1 MGRPSLGP
9 LLLSLGN
16 FPDPTSTMNST
27 AANPPEPLEFR
38 GGWTGALA
46 PFAIFLAGVTWLG
59 LSGAP
64 DERGFWPILLAALTV
79 SMLLARDRQSWAG
92 VVLRGMSQ
100 PIVML
105 MIMAWMLAGV
115 LASFMNASGFVESL
129 VWGAR
134 TIGLQGGGYVAAA
147 FLICSLVSTATGT
160 SLGTIILC
168 APLLYPGAVALG
180 ADPLILMGAILGGA
194 TFGDNISP
202 VSDTTIASASTQG
215 ADIGGVVRSRLRYA
229 LPAAGIALLLY
240 IYFGGGTEAT
250 GAVSL
255 DIGGP
260 AGLPMLAAPLL
271 VIILLLGRI
280 HLLEGLL
287 MGILAA
293 AALGL
298 ILGVIEPSQILYLD
312 PEHYTARGLIIDG
325 MERGIGVSVF
335 TLLLMGLV
343 AGLEASGIVARL
355 VDATSGHASTARGAE
370 LWMFVTVSIA
380 VLLTTHSVVA
390 LLAVGGFAQRAG
402 ENFGIG
408 PYRRANI
415 LDMTVCT
422 YPFIVGYCIPTV
434 LAASTTAA
442 GAATGLPHL
451 SPLQIGLVNFHSWA
465 LLAMTLLA
473 IVTGY
478 GRAD

>member
-1 MGRPSLGP
+1 MTSAENPQP
-9 LLLSLGN
+9 LYLQ
-16 FPDPTSTMNST
+16 
-27 AANPPEPLEFR
+27 FR
-38 GGWTGALA
+38 GGWVGALA
-46 PFAIFLAGVTWLG
+46 PFALFLAGVTWLG

-64 DERGFWPILLAALTV
+64 DERGFWPILLAALTAA
-79 SMLLARDRQSWAG
+79 MLLARDRQTWAG

-129 VWGAR
+129 VWAGR
-134 TIGLQGGGYVAAA
+134 MIGMEGGGFVAVS
-147 FLICSLVSTATGT
+147 FLICCLVSTATGT

-168 APLLYPGAVALG
+168 APLLYPAAASLG
-180 ADPLILMGAILGGA
+180 ADPVILMGAILGGA

-215 ADIGGVVRSRLRYA
+215 ADIGGVVRTRLRYA
-229 LPAAGIALLLY
+229 LPSAAVALALFV
-240 IYFGGGTEAT
+240 YFGGNGSGTGSTLE
-250 GAVSL
+250 
-255 DIGGP
+255 IGGP

-271 VIILLLGRI
+271 VVILLMGRI

-287 MGILAA
+287 TGILAA
-293 AALGL
+293 AVLGL
-298 ILGVIEPSQILYLD
+298 ILGIIEPAQILHLD
-312 PEHYTARGLIIDG
+312 LENYTAKGLIIDG

-355 VDATSGHASTARGAE
+355 VDATSGRAKSARGVE
-370 LWMFVTVSIA
+370 MWMFAMASAA

-390 LLAVGGFAQRAG
+390 LLSVGGFAQKAG
-402 ENFGIG
+402 LKFGIG
-408 PYRRANI
+408 AYRRANI

-422 YPFIVGYCIPTV
+422 YTFIVGYCIPTV
-434 LAASTTAA
+434 LAASMTSV
-442 GAATGLPHL
+442 GASVGLPHL

-465 LLAMTLLA
+465 LLAMTLIA
-473 IVTGY
+473 IATGY
-478 GRAD
+478 GRTD

>member
-1 MGRPSLGP
+1 M
-9 LLLSLGN
+9 
-16 FPDPTSTMNST
+16 TSTE
-27 AANPPEPLEFR
+27 APQPQYLQFR
-38 GGWTGALA
+38 GGWLGALA
-46 PFAIFLAGVTWLG
+46 PFALFLAGVTWLG

-64 DERGFWPILLAALTV
+64 DERGFWPILLAALTAA
-79 SMLLARDRQSWAG
+79 MLLARDRQAWAG

-115 LASFMNASGFVESL
+115 LAAFMNASGFVESL
-129 VWGAR
+129 VWAGR
-134 TIGLQGGGYVAAA
+134 MIGMYGGGYAAVS
-147 FLICSLVSTATGT
+147 FLICCLVSTATGT

-168 APLLYPGAVALG
+168 APLLYPASAALG
-180 ADPLILMGAILGGA
+180 ADPVILMGAILGGA

-202 VSDTTIASASTQG
+202 VSDTTIASASTQN

-229 LPAAGIALLLY
+229 LPAAAVAIALFV
-240 IYFGGGTEAT
+240 YFGGDGSTPGAT
-250 GAVSL
+250 SF

-260 AGLPMLAAPLL
+260 AALPMLAAPLL
-271 VIILLLGRI
+271 VVILLMGRI

-287 MGILAA
+287 TGILAA
-293 AALGL
+293 AVLGL
-298 ILGVIEPSQILYLD
+298 ILGVIEPAEILHLD
-312 PEHYTARGLIIDG
+312 LENFTARGLIIDG

-343 AGLEASGIVARL
+343 AGLEASGIIARL
-355 VDATSGHASTARGAE
+355 VDATSGRAKSARGVE
-370 LWMFVTVSIA
+370 MWMFATVSAA

-402 ENFGIG
+402 LKFGIG

-434 LAASTTAA
+434 LAASMTAS
-442 GAATGLPHL
+442 GAAAGLPHL

-465 LLAMTLLA
+465 LLAMTLFA
-473 IVTGY
+473 IATGY
-478 GRAD
+478 GRTD

>member
-1 MGRPSLGP
+1 
-9 LLLSLGN
+9 
-16 FPDPTSTMNST
+16 MNST
-27 AANPPEPLEFR
+27 EPIPTESLQFR
-38 GGWTGALA
+38 GGWLGALA

-64 DERGFWPILLAALTV
+64 DERGFWPILLAALTA
-79 SMLLARDRQSWAG
+79 SMLLARDRQNWAG

-105 MIMAWMLAGV
+105 MLMAWMLAGV

-134 TIGLQGGGYVAAA
+134 TIGLQGGGYVATA

-168 APLLYPGAVALG
+168 APLLYPAAGALG
-180 ADPLILMGAILGGA
+180 ADPVILMGAIIGGA

-202 VSDTTIASASTQG
+202 VSDTTIASAATQG
-215 ADIGGVVRSRLRYA
+215 ADIGGVVRSRMRYA
-229 LPAAGIALLLY
+229 LPAAAVALVLY
-240 IYFGGGTEAT
+240 VYFGGGAKIT
-250 GAVSL
+250 GTTGL

-271 VIILLLGRI
+271 VVILLIGRI

-287 MGILAA
+287 LGILAA

-298 ILGVIEPSQILYLD
+298 ILGIIEPHEILYLD
-312 PEHYTARGLIIDG
+312 LENYTARGLVIDG

-343 AGLEASGIVARL
+343 AGLEASGIVAKL
-355 VDATSGHASTARGAE
+355 VDSTSGRAKTARGVE
-370 LWMFVTVSIA
+370 MWMFVTVSIA

-402 ENFGIG
+402 AKFGIG

-434 LAASTTAA
+434 LAASMTSA
-442 GAATGLPHL
+442 GASVGLPHL

-465 LLAMTLLA
+465 LLAMTLFA

-478 GRAD
+478 GRTARKVGTGT